1 VAELGSLIDAKTSLP
16 FVWRMA
22 QWVWWLVVV
31 RVTRVVLALTTGS
44 HSDITAT
51 DQIRPIA
58 TMAAIPITVRICV
71 SSGSR

>member
-1 VAELGSLIDAKTSLP
+1 MGALIDAKTSLP
-16 FVWRMA
+16 LCVAQMA

-31 RVTRVVLALTTGS
+31 RVASVVLALTKGS

-58 TMAAIPITVRICV
+58 IMAAIPIAVRICV